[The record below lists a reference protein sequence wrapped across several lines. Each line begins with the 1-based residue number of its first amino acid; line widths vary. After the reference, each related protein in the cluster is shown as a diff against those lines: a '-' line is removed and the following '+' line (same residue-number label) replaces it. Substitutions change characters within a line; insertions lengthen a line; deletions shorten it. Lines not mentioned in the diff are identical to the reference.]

1 MQETNCCARCGQP
14 LNLIDEAW
22 AEDKVA
28 TWRNLGEYCPS
39 CYLDLVERQREHLY

>member
-22 AEDKVA
+22 AEDKAA

-39 CYLDLVERQREHLY
+39 CYLDLVEIHREHLY